1 MVYTA
6 PELENHV
13 MDGDTIMKFLSN
25 AVLAVLV
32 VGLLGCADTPEGGEK
47 LPEVTSSMVRNPDE
61 VTCRN
66 VVRTGTRI
74 GTKKCMTN
82 QRWMELSRDAQD
94 ATADIQRKSAQ
105 QKMPSGG

>member
-1 MVYTA
+1 MRYMLTA
-6 PELENHV
+6 AIP
-13 MDGDTIMKFLSN
+13 
-25 AVLAVLV
+25 VLV
-32 VGLLGCADTPEGGEK
+32 LGLAGCADTPESGEK

-82 QRWMELSRDAQD
+82 QRWMELSRDARQ
-94 ATADIQRKSAQ
+94 ATQDIQRQSNQ
-105 QKMPSGG
+105 QKNPSGG